1 MRFIVLIVIVI
12 GIATPASSTLHDEEE
27 ETIIIRAIGRIDSL
41 LAQGQPDQALEEY
54 EGMREAVLGYVQGR
68 LKAQFHNGKAFLS
81 LSRPGGPSLGKYPEA
96 ASTLQKSLAADPTQ
110 KSLFEILAIMAR
122 DNSELYDML
131 ATALDE
137 VGLSDTAH
145 DSRVLAKD
153 RRRFVEMLEA
163 AFEPLRKKAREER
176 MKRNPK
182 LRELYEGLDH

>member
-1 MRFIVLIVIVI
+1 MRFIVLIVTVI

-41 LAQGQPDQALEEY
+41 LAQGQSDQAFDEFRGFKASL
-54 EGMREAVLGYVQGR
+54 LGYIERQSR
-68 LKAQFHNGKAFLS
+68 AQLYNLQANLS
-81 LSRPGGPSLGKYPEA
+81 LGDYPKA
-96 ASTLQKSLAADPTQ
+96 ASKLQKSLAADPTQ
-110 KSLFEILAIMAR
+110 KSLFEILVIMAR

-137 VGLSDTAH
+137 VGLSDAAH

>member
-1 MRFIVLIVIVI
+1 
-12 GIATPASSTLHDEEE
+12 
-27 ETIIIRAIGRIDSL
+27 
-41 LAQGQPDQALEEY
+41 
-54 EGMREAVLGYVQGR
+54 MREAVLGYVQGR

-81 LSRPGGPSLGKYPEA
+81 LSWPGGPSLGKYPEA

-122 DNSELYDML
+122 ANSELYDML

-137 VGLSDTAH
+137 VGLSDAAH

-182 LRELYEGLDH
+182 LRESHEGLDH

>member
-1 MRFIVLIVIVI
+1 MRFIVLIVTVI
-12 GIATPASSTLHDEEE
+12 GIATPASSTLHDDEE
-27 ETIIIRAIGRIDSL
+27 ETIIIKAIGRIDSL

-54 EGMREAVLGYVQGR
+54 EGMREAVLGYVQGQ
-68 LKAQFHNGKAFLS
+68 LGAQFHNSRALIS

-96 ASTLQKSLAADPTQ
+96 ASTLQKSLVADPTQ

-163 AFEPLRKKAREER
+163 ALEPLRKKSRKETMEMFPA
-176 MKRNPK
+176 
-182 LRELYEGLDH
+182 LRELLTE